1 MSEPN
6 HPVEHGDEG
15 APDEGTELQFDEA
28 EPTSPTST
36 GATCAGCKRP
46 ITDAYYEINGKIV
59 CTACSQ
65 QIAASFRGGSGLG
78 RLVGALVFGFMAA
91 VLGAAVYFGV
101 TRATGWNI
109 GYVAI
114 FVGFLVGGAVRKGT
128 GNRGGLLYQFLAL
141 LLSYFAVGL
150 MTFAFMVEHVFN
162 EGRKQANQANV
173 QPPPA
178 EKAQPPDAAKP
189 KLPAVAAEKPNSLK
203 PAGGAG
209 QPPAKDAAVAGKT
222 DATKKAPPVAEAEKK
237 PADEEADAPAKVNLL
252 AALGAFAI
260 FSGFVIA
267 AGPVLMATSDPLSG
281 IIYCFA
287 LWQAWKMNK
296 KAVLAMTGP
305 FQVSQPEF
313 DDLQVLEHDDGE

>member
-6 HPVEHGDEG
+6 PPIEHGDEG
-15 APDEGTELQFDEA
+15 ADGDGTELQFDEA
-28 EPTSPTST
+28 EPTTPTST

-65 QIAASFRGGSGLG
+65 QINASFRGGSGLG
-78 RLVGALVFGFMAA
+78 RLVGALVFGSLAA

-141 LLSYFAVGL
+141 FLSYLAVGL

-162 EGRKQANQANV
+162 EGQKQANQANV
-173 QPPPA
+173 QPAPA
-178 EKAQPPDAAKP
+178 EKGQPPGAAGP
-189 KLPAVAAEKPNSLK
+189 KQPAVAAEKAKSPK
-203 PAGGAG
+203 PAVGAG
-209 QPPAKDAAVAGKT
+209 QPPTKDAPAAGKA
-222 DATKKAPPVAEAEKK
+222 DVAKKAAPIAQAENK
-237 PADEEADAPAKVNLL
+237 PADEEADAPKQVELL
-252 AALGAFAI
+252 PALAAFAI
-260 FSGFVIA
+260 FAVFVVA
-267 AGPVLMATSDPLSG
+267 AGPVLMAMSDPLSG
-281 IIYCFA
+281 LIYCFA

-296 KAVLAMTGP
+296 KAVLALSGP
-305 FQVSQPEF
+305 FQVSQVES
-313 DDLQVLEHDDGE
+313 DDPHALEHDDAE